1 MISIGRPCCFLFFL
15 GFYLGETNAY
25 VFRENFAMYFRLE
38 KIKTAGGAVNFP
50 FATCCLLVL
59 FLCLRSRRSLCYL
72 AVVMLTFVNSV
83 YTVFPSTVRIPRTLY
98 Q

>member
-38 KIKTAGGAVNFP
+38 KINMAG
-50 FATCCLLVL
+50 
-59 FLCLRSRRSLCYL
+59 SLK
-72 AVVMLTFVNSV
+72 F
-83 YTVFPSTVRIPRTLY
+83 IE
-98 Q
+98 